1 MLRSRSVI
9 GTWGFVEVV
18 ATDSEH
24 VECRWNVILR
34 TLCILSRNCRS
45 LHKWLIEP
53 DRDIGSITFYI
64 NDVIEINIRGT
75 VICKSRVLHTSIP
88 LVPYDRSR
96 NFHLM
101 TLSEI
106 SGNCEFESL
115 RASGRRARS
124 YIPGCWIPDNIV
136 VSIVS
141 SGFYESVVTCL
152 NIHTF
157 ESPYVSFSRN
167 FNNSRN
173 D

>member
-9 GTWGFVEVV
+9 GTWRFVEVV
-18 ATDSEH
+18 ATDSNH
-24 VECRWNVILR
+24 VEYRWNVILR
-34 TLCILSRNCRS
+34 TLCIPFRNCRS

-53 DRDIGSITFYI
+53 DIDIGSITFDV

-75 VICKSRVLHTSIP
+75 VICKSRVLHTSIS

-106 SGNCEFESL
+106 SGNCEFES
-115 RASGRRARS
+115 
-124 YIPGCWIPDNIV
+124 PV
-136 VSIVS
+136 VERGPIFQNVEFQITYVVG
-141 SGFYESVVTCL
+141 SGFYECVVAYL

-157 ESPYVSFSRN
+157 ESLYVSFSWN

>member
-1 MLRSRSVI
+1 MLRSRFVI
-9 GTWGFVEVV
+9 GTWRFVEVV
-18 ATDSEH
+18 ATDSKH

-53 DRDIGSITFYI
+53 DIDIGSITFDV

-75 VICKSRVLHTSIP
+75 VICKSRVL
-88 LVPYDRSR
+88 
-96 NFHLM
+96 

-106 SGNCEFESL
+106 SGNCEFES
-115 RASGRRARS
+115 
-124 YIPGCWIPDNIV
+124 PV
-136 VSIVS
+136 VEQGPIFQDVEFQITYVVG
-141 SGFYESVVTCL
+141 SGFYESVVTYL

-157 ESPYVSFSRN
+157 GSLYVSFSRN
-167 FNNSRN
+167 FNNSLN